1 MSSKNVLTSYNIDF
15 DFTISVDTCFEILP
29 RTLEALL
36 RNKLILNLKQKE
48 SKKLIWETD
57 LRTFDGEIFL
67 KIQETFY

>member
-15 DFTISVDTCFEILP
+15 DFTISVDTCFEISP

>member
-15 DFTISVDTCFEILP
+15 DFTISVDNCFEILP

-57 LRTFDGEIFL
+57 LRTFDGEILL